1 MSEKRYNTFIATDN
15 GVRFECRT
23 DIGVAYMTDEK
34 RMMVGTDYF
43 LRTKESAIE
52 KMMSLVDEGYMTG
65 ICEYIE

>member
-23 DIGVAYMTDEK
+23 DTGVGYMTDGK
-34 RMMVGTDYF
+34 RMMLGTDYF

-52 KMMSLVDEGYMTG
+52 KMMSLVDEGYMAG
-65 ICEYIE
+65 ICEYMG

>member
-1 MSEKRYNTFIATDN
+1 MRMMYNTFIATDN

-23 DIGVAYMTDEK
+23 DTGVGYMTDEK
-34 RMMVGTDYF
+34 RMMLGTDYF

-52 KMMSLVDEGYMTG
+52 KMMSLVDEGYMAG